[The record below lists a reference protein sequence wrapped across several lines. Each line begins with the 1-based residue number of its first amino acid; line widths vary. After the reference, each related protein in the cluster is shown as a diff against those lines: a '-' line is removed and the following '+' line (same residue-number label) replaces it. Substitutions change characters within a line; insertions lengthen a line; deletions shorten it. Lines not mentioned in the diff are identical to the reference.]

1 MSKKHFI
8 RYFFWIMIAFF
19 LGGAIL
25 SCKESK
31 VDLEEVSVVDLQ
43 IHRFYLSSKK
53 NPDLAKIFFS
63 IDHVNGT
70 IVNKKSIPYGTVLD
84 SVLMNLVTDFSAKK
98 LRVAINDGE
107 YKDWHNKDSLWLRD
121 CHTLHL
127 MVLDESGEK
136 TKKYTVTLNRYDYH
150 PSTFVWNM
158 FDGAS
163 LPDLNASYTDMVT
176 SGDKVYLVVTIGDKT
191 VLYSSDRKNPIHWS
205 LLPSSGLSGACRQIA
220 VADDGR
226 AFILT
231 DSGIYHSDDLKNWN
245 LLPSEV
251 RVTSLLGAMAWPQGR
266 YTLALLAEKDGSLF
280 FATNV
285 DGVHSWQEQAPK
297 TFPVRNFST
306 QLYKAN
312 NHPMLRLVGGVTRAG
327 APADSVW
334 ITSNGNDWFGLDL
347 PAGAIPASMGK
358 GALVQT
364 PSDGNLYYYATEQAE
379 GVKRVAVAYSTD
391 KGITWKRGAAD
402 IMLPA
407 DPFYTA
413 SYPLPF
419 VCAFDDGAY
428 NIYQLGGVSSS
439 GTFFSTIWKGIL
451 KLNENN

>member
-1 MSKKHFI
+1 MCKKHFI
-8 RYFFWIMIAFF
+8 RYFFWTIIVFF
-19 LGGAIL
+19 MGGAIH

-31 VDLEEVSVVDLQ
+31 IDLEEVSIVDLQ

-53 NPDLAKIFFS
+53 NPDLEKVFFS
-63 IDHVNGT
+63 IDHAKGT
-70 IVNKKSIPYGTVLD
+70 IINKKYIPYGTVLD
-84 SVLMNLVTDFSAKK
+84 SVMMKLVTDFSAKK

-127 MVLDESGEK
+127 MVFDESGEK
-136 TKKYTVTLNRYDYH
+136 TKKYTVTLNRYDYQ
-150 PSTFVWNM
+150 PTTFVWHM
-158 FDGAS
+158 LDGVA
-163 LPDLNASYTDMVT
+163 LPDINASFVDVVT
-176 SGDKVYLVVTIGDKT
+176 HADRVYLVVATGNKT
-191 VLYSSDRKNPIHWS
+191 LLYSSDRKNPVHWT
-205 LLPSSGLSGACRQIA
+205 LLSSSGLSGACRQIA
-220 VADDGR
+220 ATEDGR
-226 AFILT
+226 AWILT
-231 DSGIYHSDDLKNWN
+231 DSGIYQSDDFINWS

-251 RVTSLLGAMAWPQGR
+251 PVTALLGAMVWPQGSH
-266 YTLALLAEKDGSLF
+266 TLALLAEKDGSLF
-280 FATNV
+280 FATNI
-285 DGVHSWQEQAPK
+285 DGVHSWQEQAPE

-312 NHPMLRLVGGVTRAG
+312 NHPMLRLVGGVTRTG
-327 APADSVW
+327 APATSVW

-347 PAGAIPASMGK
+347 AAGAIPASMEK

-379 GVKRVAVAYSTD
+379 GIKRVAVAYSTD

-407 DPFYTA
+407 DPFYTVG
-413 SYPLPF
+413 YPLPF

-439 GTFFSTIWKGIL
+439 GTFFSSIWKGIL